1 MPMPRWFATLN
12 KHTFNKR
19 ELAKGTRPVLTHTGR
34 STGATYRTPLDAHE
48 VDDGFL
54 FILVYGSE
62 SDWVQNILASGSA
75 SLSIDGTTIDLR
87 SPRVVGSDEAWARLP
102 DETKRPAGF
111 LNIDEFLVMERA
123 A

>member
-19 ELAKGTRPVLTHTGR
+19 ELAKGKRPVLTHVGR
-34 STGATYRTPLDAHE
+34 SSGATYRTPLDAHPVE
-48 VDDGFL
+48 DGYL

-62 SDWVQNILASGSA
+62 SDWVQNILARGSA
-75 SLSIDGTTIDLR
+75 SLTVGEESISLVKPQVIG
-87 SPRVVGSDEAWARLP
+87 PDEAWRRLP
-102 DETKRPAGF
+102 EATKRPASF
-111 LNIDEFLVMERA
+111 LNIDEFLVMETA